1 MKPGDK
7 PWLISIVYPG
17 KLHEIASDKWWHS
30 TYVMKT
36 LYFMQRD
43 MSDLANY
50 AWLDTHEEFLRE
62 AFENDGLPQTVF
74 IKDGKPYYV
83 PWHAIGINK
92 F

>member
-7 PWLISIVYPG
+7 PWLITIVYPG
-17 KLHEIASDKWWHS
+17 ELDEIASDKWWHS

-43 MSDLANY
+43 LSDLANY

-62 AFENDGLPQTVF
+62 AFENDGLP
-74 IKDGKPYYV
+74 
-83 PWHAIGINK
+83 
-92 F
+92 